1 MGVGNGK
8 GQNMSRTTE
17 RLTPPKIKAAGVG
30 WHADGDGLYLQV
42 TAGKDGRRRNWVFR
56 FRAGGKE
63 RYMGLGASAVPG
75 QQEGVT
81 LAAAREAAALARA
94 LLREGKDPIAARD
107 AERARARAEIEA
119 LVAAAAGKKNFRQ
132 VFETYFETKAKS
144 LSNARHAAQWRSTL
158 RTYAGPIMDRPIA
171 DIGPDEVLA
180 VLRPIWFEKPE
191 TAKRVLQ
198 RMRAVFASASV
209 RKLRTSANPTD
220 GVAQEL
226 GTRHRKVEHHPA
238 LPYAEVPDFLARLEA
253 TNSWAATRFAFE
265 WLILT
270 ATRSGETR
278 LARWAEIDEA
288 AATWTIPAARMKSRK
303 AHVVPLSPRCLEILR
318 MLRRVYPSAP
328 SDLLFPSMKPGAPLS
343 DMTLTKVLRD
353 MGLADKATVHGMRS
367 AFRDWATEVAKVREV
382 VAEAALAHT
391 VRDKTE
397 ASYRRATYFDD
408 RKTLMAAWAT
418 FCAKPVPTDTVVEL
432 PRRTAL

>member
-1 MGVGNGK
+1 MAKDG
-8 GQNMSRTTE
+8 NMSRTTH
-17 RLTPPKIKAAGVG
+17 RLTPPKIKAARVG
-30 WHADGDGLYLQV
+30 LHADGDGLYLQV
-42 TAGKDGRRRNWVFR
+42 TESDHGKLRRSWLFR
-56 FRAGGKE
+56 FKVNGKG
-63 RYMGLGASAVPG
+63 RYMGLGPAAVPG
-75 QQEGVT
+75 QQEGVDLT
-81 LAAAREAAALARA
+81 EARQAAAAARA
-94 LLREGKDPIAARD
+94 LLREGKDPIVARD
-107 AERARARAEIEA
+107 AERASARAEMEA
-119 LVAAAAGKKNFRQ
+119 AVATAAAKQTFAQ
-132 VFETYFETKAKS
+132 VFETFFETKAKS

-158 RTYAGPIMDRPIA
+158 ATYAGPIMNRPVA

-198 RMRAVFASASV
+198 RMRTVLASAIV

-226 GTRHRKVEHHPA
+226 GTRHRKVEHHRA
-238 LPYAEVPDFLARLEA
+238 LPYAEVPDFLARLQA

-303 AHVVPLSPRCLEILR
+303 AHIVPLLPRCMEILR

-328 SDLLFPSMKPGAPLS
+328 SDLLFPSMKRGAPLS
-343 DMTLTKVLRD
+343 DMTLTKVLRN
-353 MGLADKATVHGMRS
+353 MGLAEKATVHGMRS
-367 AFRDWATEVAKVREV
+367 AFRDWATEVARVREV

-391 VRDKTE
+391 VRDRTE
-397 ASYRRATYFDD
+397 ASYRRAMYFNE
-408 RKTLMAAWAT
+408 RKALMAAWAT
-418 FCAKPVPTDTVVEL
+418 FCAKPVPADTVVEL
-432 PRRTAL
+432 RQRAVL

>member
-1 MGVGNGK
+1 
-8 GQNMSRTTE
+8 MSRTIE
-17 RLTPPKIKAAGVG
+17 RLTPPKIQAAGVG

-42 TAGKDGRRRNWVFR
+42 TAGKDRKRRNWVFR
-56 FRAGGKE
+56 FRAGGGE
-63 RYMGLGASAVPG
+63 RYMGLGPAAIAG
-75 QQEGVT
+75 QQEGVS
-81 LAAAREAAALARA
+81 LEEAREAAALARA

-107 AERARARAEIEA
+107 AERARARDDIEA
-119 LVAAAAGKKNFRQ
+119 ALAAATTKKTFRQ
-132 VFETYFETKAKS
+132 VFEAYFETKAKS

-158 RTYAGPIMDRPIA
+158 ATYAGLIMDRPIV
-171 DIGPDEVLA
+171 DIGPDEVLN

-198 RMRAVFASASV
+198 RMRAVFASAIV
-209 RKLRTSANPTD
+209 RKLRMSANPTE
-220 GVAQEL
+220 GVAEEL
-226 GTRHRKVEHHPA
+226 GTRHRRIAHHRA
-238 LPYAEVPDFLARLEA
+238 LPYAEVPDFLARLQA

-278 LARWAEIDEA
+278 LVHWSEIDEA
-288 AATWTIPAARMKSRK
+288 AATWTIPETRMKSRK

-353 MGLADKATVHGMRS
+353 MGVTDRATVHGMRS
-367 AFRDWATEVAKVREV
+367 AFRDWATEVAKAREV
-382 VAEAALAHT
+382 VAEAALAHS

-397 ASYRRATYFDD
+397 ASYRRAAYLDE
-408 RKTLMAAWAT
+408 RKALMAAWAT
-418 FCAKPVPTDTVVEL
+418 FCAKPVPTDTVVPML
-432 PRRTAL
+432 VRNAS